1 MKKNFLT
8 SVAFALA
15 LVLVDCDD
23 STSANSS
30 PGDENPAEESSSS
43 VTPSSSSRVILS
55 SSSSVSFAIAK
66 DLAVLLQVLALWF
79 PLVPWSPL
87 RRLLAPLA

>member
-15 LVLVDCDD
+15 LGLVACDD

-30 PGDENPAEESSSS
+30 PGDENPAEE
-43 VTPSSSSRVILS
+43 